1 MHVARSIVVLFLI
14 MAMVFVYNPQV
25 REEISQ
31 TWDAVQPGVLQFMD
45 GLYAAIRNFVAGT
58 DLHEGIEDNAPGV
71 EFDLIITL
79 ARGKSS

>member
-1 MHVARSIVVLFLI
+1 LFLI

-31 TWDAVQPGVLQFMD
+31 TWDAVQPSVLQFMD
-45 GLYAAIRNFVAGT
+45 GLYATIRNFVAGT